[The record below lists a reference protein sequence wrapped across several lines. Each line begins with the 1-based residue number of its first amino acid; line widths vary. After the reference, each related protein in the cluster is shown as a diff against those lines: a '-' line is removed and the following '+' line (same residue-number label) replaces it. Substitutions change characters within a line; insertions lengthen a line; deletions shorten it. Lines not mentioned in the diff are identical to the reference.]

1 MRAYRTVAIAA
12 LSVVVVATAV
22 SGCGGDDDTTTGSG
36 DTLTDA
42 TGVPA
47 GEDAPRTV
55 PSADDPLLG
64 LVRDQPLE
72 VGAVS
77 LPDAGSGQPA
87 SVVPEPGRLSI
98 VYFGYLSCPDV
109 CPTTMNDL
117 KNAYEQLDAAEV
129 ARLDTVFVTID
140 PARDTPEKLESYL
153 AFFFDDAR
161 SLRSETRDQALQD
174 AQDSFL
180 ATSSVEPRDD
190 GDFDV
195 THSAVTYVVDP
206 AGRVIVEW
214 AFGTNA
220 DTIAHDLQ
228 ILLARQSE
236 EAA

>member
-1 MRAYRTVAIAA
+1 MRANRTVTIVAA
-12 LSVVVVATAV
+12 TVCTVVVAL
-22 SGCGGDDDTTTGSG
+22 SGCGSDDGATTGAG
-36 DTLTDA
+36 DTLAGSTSAPGGD
-42 TGVPA
+42 GVR
-47 GEDAPRTV
+47 RTV

-77 LPDAGSGQPA
+77 LPDAASGQPA
-87 SVVPEPGRLSI
+87 SVVPAPGHLTI

-117 KNAYEQLDAAEV
+117 KNAYEQLDAAQV

-140 PARDTPEKLESYL
+140 PVRDTPEKLDSYL
-153 AFFFDDAR
+153 AYFFDDAR
-161 SLRSETRDQALQD
+161 SLRSEARDEALQE
-174 AQDSFL
+174 AQDAFL
-180 ATSSVEPRDD
+180 ATSSVEPRAD

-206 AGRVIVEW
+206 TGRVIVEW

-228 ILLARQSE
+228 ILLARRSE
-236 EAA
+236 GAA